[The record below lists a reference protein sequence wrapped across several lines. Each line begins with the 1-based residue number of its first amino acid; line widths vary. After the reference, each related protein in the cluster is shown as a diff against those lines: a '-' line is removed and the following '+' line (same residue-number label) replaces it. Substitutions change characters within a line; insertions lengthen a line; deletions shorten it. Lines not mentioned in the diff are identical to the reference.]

1 MIAIPSAQSRS
12 WLILVLRTFRGREV
26 AELEGHQ
33 PQPHSCLTEVTSS
46 LYWKLRLQGTEG
58 RDPRSHESEGDGTSV
73 RKFTES

>member
-46 LYWKLRLQGTEG
+46 LYWKLRLRGLKAEIHEN
-58 RDPRSHESEGDGTSV
+58 HESEEMGPV
-73 RKFTES
+73 WKFTES